1 MSTITLFEGSFSPAL
16 YLPRAAELE
25 IHLPDNRMGR
35 RVWREL
41 LIEAKYDGYLQR
53 EQVEISRLKKLE
65 NQELPA
71 DFDYSQVRGLC
82 NESRQK
88 LEKIRPATLGQ
99 AGRID
104 GVTPADIALL
114 QVQLKKT
121 KE

>member
-1 MSTITLFEGSFSPAL
+1 M
-16 YLPRAAELE
+16 
-25 IHLPDNRMGR
+25 PDTRLGK

-53 EQVEISRLKKLE
+53 EHVEINRLKKLE
-65 NQELPA
+65 NQAIPEN
-71 DFDYSQVRGLC
+71 FDYSAIRGLC

-88 LEKIRPATLGQ
+88 LEKIRPMTLGQ

-121 KE
+121 SGE